1 MSKITLD
8 NLSDNLKAY
17 LEGLG
22 LSEEQV
28 LNLINENG
36 LDEEELKA
44 MLKDTMSINE
54 LNTNSK
60 TIIGAINELFQ
71 SANNGKELI
80 ANAIGEPLDAS
91 DTFSAMSNDINSL
104 LSTFKTNMMNNG
116 ITVESGDKFKS
127 LIDKIATLADNEG
140 KGIQYAEGSIN
151 NIKLPAY
158 TSGFKQYSINLNID
172 FTPSILMINIG
183 KFIIETTS
191 TYYTANTTINSLFHN
206 SSSNAVVIMSSTE
219 TGMGA
224 GYAYISSSNQLYM
237 SNLRYE
243 RSVDLENI
251 TYLAIGVGEEDTTLR
266 DSLASIL
273 TEEGVSVTEED
284 DMASLITKVDEEFDR
299 KNTEMENSGG
309 LDIISA
315 TELPATGKENQ
326 ICVITDNP
334 VDNFIISNK
343 YDELIQDVNIIGMYL
358 SNTGIESDEEGTLYS
373 LSSGNIT
380 TNYYFSKVCQGS
392 SRLNSYYYSNNIWNK
407 LTNGYIALVE
417 NGTVNNSTSGG
428 FTANVTSRGL
438 SLLGATN
445 QAAMSLTKNK
455 INLST
460 YNTVKLTYY
469 LESTYGL
476 EGTFKIGAFNST
488 ISDIYYFDYGA
499 YKDETPYDYDSVDL
513 NIPKTKTLDISGWNG
528 DCYFGVSAVSLNIVI
543 TDIIFF

>member
-1 MSKITLD
+1 MDIKKVVQTTLERVKTYVD
-8 NLSDNLKAY
+8 NNYNDVNNKV
-17 LEGLG
+17 G
-22 LSEEQV
+22 
-28 LNLINENG
+28 
-36 LDEEELKA
+36 
-44 MLKDTMSINE
+44 E
-54 LNTNSK
+54 LNSLNTSTKNDIVS
-60 TIIGAINELFQ
+60 AVNEVV
-71 SANNGKELI
+71 ELSNDAKASI
-80 ANAIGEPLDAS
+80 ADAVGEPLNPN
-91 DTFSAMSNDINSL
+91 DTFSNMSNDINNL

-116 ITVESGDKFKS
+116 ITVESGDKFKQ
-127 LIDKIATLADNEG
+127 LIDKIATMVEEGEG
-140 KGIQYAEGSIN
+140 KGIQFVRKDITLPKGSKWLQVDDLGFKANIVMYNIDTSHVLYDDTVGYDQLVLYPIGGSIGSAAYSSVSN
-151 NIKLPAY
+151 FPGGMYINENGFRLPIFTAQY
-158 TSGFKQYSINLNID
+158 TESNTQ
-172 FTPSILMINIG
+172 
-183 KFIIETTS
+183 TTVVK
-191 TYYTANTTINSLFHN
+191 TTTI
-206 SSSNAVVIMSSTE
+206 I
-219 TGMGA
+219 
-224 GYAYISSSNQLYM
+224 
-237 SNLRYE
+237 
-243 RSVDLENI
+243 
-251 TYLAIGVGEEDTTLR
+251 AIGVGEEDTTLR
-266 DSLASIL
+266 DSLADIL
-273 TEEGVSVTEED
+273 ENKGVDVTEED
-284 DMASLITKVDEEFDR
+284 DMASLITKVD
-299 KNTEMENSGG
+299 SISSG

-315 TELPATGKENQ
+315 TELPATGRENQ
-326 ICVITDNP
+326 ICVITENP

-445 QAAMSLTKNK
+445 QATMSLTKNK

-499 YKDETPYDYDSVDL
+499 YKDETPYDHDSVDL

-528 DCYFGVSAVSLNIVI
+528 DCYFGVSAVGLNIVI